1 VAEFAFIRG
10 DWRIFAAEFSQYKQH
25 SGQIHFPRPTPL
37 SRWPGARQ
45 ALDLILPKGSN
56 WPMLIESFLVLS
68 AYLLG
73 SISSAIIVCRLMGL
87 PDPRTQGSNNPGA
100 TNVLRLGGKKPA
112 AITLLGDSLKG
123 LLPMLAAHLLGVSPQ
138 ILALTGLAAF
148 LGHLY
153 PVFFGFKGGKGVA
166 TALGVQFGLHWGI
179 GAAVG
184 LIWLF
189 MAKVVNISSL
199 SALVSMA
206 FAPLIVWLI
215 WPEPGLVA
223 MQVVISLILFW
234 RHRSNIQNLWQ
245 GTEGRIADESGP
257 DPDSK

>member
-1 VAEFAFIRG
+1 VR
-10 DWRIFAAEFSQYKQH
+10 
-25 SGQIHFPRPTPL
+25 
-37 SRWPGARQ
+37 
-45 ALDLILPKGSN
+45 LDLIPSTGSN
-56 WPMLIESFLVLS
+56 GAMLISSLLIIG

-123 LLPMLAAHLLGVSPQ
+123 FIPMVAAHLLDASPL
-138 ILALTGLAAF
+138 ILALTGMAAF

-153 PVFFGFKGGKGVA
+153 PLFFGFKGGKGVA

-179 GAAVG
+179 GAGIG
-184 LIWLF
+184 LLWLF

-206 FAPLIVWLI
+206 LAPLLVWLI
-215 WPEPGLVA
+215 WPAPELIA
-223 MQVVISLILFW
+223 MQILVSLILFW
-234 RHRSNIQNLWQ
+234 RHRSNIQNLLQ
-245 GTEGRIADESGP
+245 GTEGKIKHENDVGS
-257 DPDSK
+257 DPE